1 MTVRAVVFDAY
12 GTLYDVQSVGR
23 LATELCGDKGELITQ
38 LWRLKQ
44 LEYTWLR
51 GLMQTYE
58 DFSVV
63 TRDLL
68 DFALER
74 VGVRSTATIRDSLMA
89 KYLKLDLYPETLR
102 ALEALAD
109 YRLAILSNGS
119 PAMLE
124 LVGRGIRR
132 RLAVLRSDQ
141 RRPGEDLQAR
151 PEMLRTRRKIARG
164 SWRRSALR
172 LFKRFRCRRS
182 QAIRLPCRLGRAW
195 RGRSAAGELRCR
207 ADRTIRPSARR
218 RREAGTWR
226 GCARRGADRFAKGI
240 DRFGRVSGDTN
251 ARVPHAGTR
260 VARVSALLLEVSARF
275 ALAPRTRP
283 PRRHGDRVF
292 TAREN

>member
-51 GLMQTYE
+51 GLMQIYE

-63 TRDLL
+63 TRDSL

-119 PAMLE
+119 PAMLDSLVEASGVGSLFSEVISVDRVKTYKPDPRCYE
-124 LVGRGIRR
+124 LAAKSLGVAGDEVLFVSSNGFDVAGARQFGFRVAWVERGGGRPPPASSAVGPTELFGLLRGG
-132 RLAVLRSDQ
+132 A
-141 RRPGEDLQAR
+141 E
-151 PEMLRTRRKIARG
+151 
-164 SWRRSALR
+164 
-172 LFKRFRCRRS
+172 
-182 QAIRLPCRLGRAW
+182 RLGR
-195 RGRSAAGELRCR
+195 
-207 ADRTIRPSARR
+207 
-218 RREAGTWR
+218 
-226 GCARRGADRFAKGI
+226 GAD
-240 DRFGRVSGDTN
+240 
-251 ARVPHAGTR
+251 ARVAALTDLPR
-260 VARVSALLLEVSARF
+260 VLID
-275 ALAPRTRP
+275 LA
-283 PRRHGDRVF
+283 
-292 TAREN
+292 E